1 MDVDAPAADSPPLE
15 MQMKLRARIRLATT
29 SLVLFAMVQPAG
41 AQLDRQWTTAEAVAQ
56 AGAVV
61 AARVLSVEVREVVNI
76 YTFVEFETISVA
88 KGSVPPRF
96 TYRMLGG
103 RIGNREIGGGDD
115 MPVFKPGEEVVV
127 FLGPETSLDGL
138 PTMFSNQVYRI
149 STSGAIRTVTTP
161 ATGLPALA
169 GRAPTTTG
177 ASMRLVDFMN
187 AVRLVK

>member
-1 MDVDAPAADSPPLE
+1 MA
-15 MQMKLRARIRLATT
+15 
-29 SLVLFAMVQPAG
+29 SLVLLAIVPPAD
-41 AQLDRQWTTAEAVAQ
+41 AQLDRQWTTAEAVAK

-103 RIGNREIGGGDD
+103 RIGDREVSGDD
-115 MPVFKPGEEVVV
+115 EMPVFKPGEEVVV
-127 FLGPETSLDGL
+127 FLGPEKTLDGL
-138 PTMFSNQVYRI
+138 PTLFWNQVYRI
-149 STSGAIRTVTTP
+149 ATSGAVRTVTTP

-169 GRAPTTTG
+169 GRATG
-177 ASMRLVDFMN
+177 GSMQLVDFMN